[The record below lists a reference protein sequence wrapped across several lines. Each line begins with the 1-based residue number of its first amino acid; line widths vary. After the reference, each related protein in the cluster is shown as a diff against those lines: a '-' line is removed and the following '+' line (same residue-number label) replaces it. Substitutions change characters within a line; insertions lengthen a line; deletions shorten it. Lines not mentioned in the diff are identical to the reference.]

1 MALSIEG
8 FFLWLGS
15 LSLWDLLVIFLVPA
29 IVDYSRSFGKST
41 FLLLYSLKE
50 RKKRKLRATLHPS
63 FKISLLIPAHNE
75 EAGIRH
81 ALEAAIDAKYQ
92 NKEIIVIDDG
102 STDNTYKIAQE
113 FAQKKLIKLVRRE
126 KASGSKAAALNYGA
140 AYATGDILMSIDGDT
155 IIERK
160 SLDEIAKYFE
170 DKQVIAASGNVR
182 ILSGDNGVQNLLT
195 KLQAYEYLISMEMG
209 RRYNAILNSLLIIS
223 GAFGAFRKEIFS
235 GVGMYDK
242 DTITEDFDLT
252 VKVRKS
258 GGRLAFATEGIS
270 WTFCPN
276 NWKAWWRQR
285 TRWSHGQMATLFKHK
300 DILWTKGYRSA
311 LMMSIYDMWIMDE
324 VFLVLRFV
332 WLPFLIFKFTDVL
345 VYLLTLFFMIY
356 MISETFVLVSS
367 TILSPRKQDLRLAYL
382 APLIVFFY
390 RPLYS
395 LLRFTAFITWIF
407 GKNVKW

>member
-1 MALSIEG
+1 MAVSIEG
-8 FFLWLGS
+8 FLVWLGS
-15 LSLWDLLVIFLVPA
+15 LTFWDLLVILLVPA

-41 FLLLYSLKE
+41 FLLLYGIKE
-50 RKKRKLRATLHPS
+50 RKKQKLRSTLHPN

-75 EAGIRH
+75 EDGIRH
-81 ALEAAIDAKYQ
+81 ALEAAIDATYQ

-102 STDNTYKIAQE
+102 STDNTYKIAHE
-113 FAQKKLIKLVRRE
+113 FARKKLIKLIRRE
-126 KASGSKAAALNYGA
+126 KASGSKATALNYGA
-140 AYATGDILMSIDGDT
+140 AYATGDILISIDGDT

-170 DKQVIAASGNVR
+170 DKRVIAVSGNVR
-182 ILSGDNGVQNLLT
+182 TISGANGVQNLLT

-209 RRYNAILNSLLIIS
+209 RRYSAILNSLLIIS

-258 GGRLAFATEGIS
+258 GGRLAFATESVS

-276 NWKAWWRQR
+276 NWKDWWRQR
-285 TRWSHGQMATLFKHK
+285 VRWSHGQMATLIKHK
-300 DILWTKGYRSA
+300 DILWTRGYRSA
-311 LMMSIYDMWIMDE
+311 LIMSIYDMWIMDE
-324 VFLVLRFV
+324 VFLLLRFF
-332 WLPFLIFKFTDVL
+332 WFPFLIFQYIGVL
-345 VYLLTLFFMIY
+345 AYLFTLFFMIY
-356 MISETFVLVSS
+356 MISEIFVLVSAG
-367 TILSPRKQDLRLAYL
+367 ILSPRKQDLGLVYL
-382 APLIVFFY
+382 APLMVFFY